1 MSAVLRPLQWFYHE
15 FGLDS
20 LYGAGRNAY
29 LVVIARSCRM
39 FAYGTNS
46 LILALFFAE
55 LKFSDFRIGLF
66 MSLTLLGDVFLGM
79 WLTLIADKVGRRRV
93 LFLGSFLMVM
103 SGFVFAVFESF
114 WILLLAAIVGVVSAT
129 GGDFG
134 PFRAIEESILSE
146 LTGPATRSD
155 VFTWYVTTSTL
166 GSSIGSE
173 ASGRIIHHLHDGPDG
188 WSLKDAYHTIFWIY
202 TGMGVVNALL
212 VSFMTDA
219 CELKRNEGGRGRGG
233 AYSQVATQDVIDD
246 EYDNDSDDGD
256 AAAAQEESPH
266 KNGVTG
272 KQSFVGRLA
281 GQLSSIS
288 APSRRVMYKLWA
300 LLAIDSVADG
310 MVPYSLTNY
319 YVDDKFHPAKSTL
332 GDVTSVAYF
341 LGAISSVFAGP
352 LARKIGL
359 VSTMVFT
366 HVPSSAAVL
375 LFPAPGAFWITAF
388 LLLVRAGL
396 NNMDQAPRSAF
407 IAAVTK
413 ADERTAVM
421 GITNTLR
428 TLAAMLG
435 PSITGVLAGSD
446 RFWVAFVVAGS
457 CRLLYDFGLYAMFKN
472 TPLHEHEG
480 GSGSAGGGRVRDE
493 ERDMDND
500 EEMDDLPSPSDF
512 SSGRS
517 TPSTR

>member
-1 MSAVLRPLQWFYHE
+1 MSAVLRPFQWFYHE
-15 FGLDS
+15 FGLSS
-20 LYGAGRNAY
+20 LHASGRNAY
-29 LVVIARSCRM
+29 LIITSRTCRM

-66 MSLTLLGDVFLGM
+66 MSLTLLGDVFLGI
-79 WLTLIADKVGRRRV
+79 WLTLIADRVGRRRV

-103 SGFVFAVFESF
+103 SGFVFAVFENF

-134 PFRAIEESILSE
+134 PFRAIEESILSD
-146 LTGPATRSD
+146 LTSPATRAD
-155 VFTWYVTTSTL
+155 VFTWYVTTSIL
-166 GSSIGSE
+166 GLSIGSE
-173 ASGRIIHHLHDGPDG
+173 ASGRIIHYLHDGKGG

-202 TGMGVVNALL
+202 TAMGIINALL
-212 VSFMTDA
+212 ALLLTDA
-219 CELKRNEGGRGRGG
+219 CELKRKDGAG
-233 AYSQVATQDVIDD
+233 AYSQVAMQDVIED
-246 EYDNDSDDGD
+246 EYENNSDFG
-256 AAAAQEESPH
+256 ASGAQEDS
-266 KNGVTG
+266 KKSFLG
-272 KQSFVGRLA
+272 KLTS
-281 GQLSSIS
+281 QLSSIS
-288 APSRRVMYKLWA
+288 APTRRVMYKLWI
-300 LLAIDSVADG
+300 LLALDSVADG

-319 YVDDKFHPAKSTL
+319 YIDNKFHPAKSTL

-341 LGAISSVFAGP
+341 LGSVSSIFAGP

-366 HVPSSAAVL
+366 HAPSSAAVL
-375 LFPAPGAFWITAF
+375 LFPAPGSFWVTAA

-413 ADERTAVM
+413 DDERTAVM
-421 GITNTLR
+421 GITNMLR

-435 PSITGVLAGSD
+435 PSITGLLAGNDS
-446 RFWVAFVVAGS
+446 FWVAFVVAGA
-457 CRLLYDFGLYAMFKN
+457 CRLLYDFGLYVMFKN
-472 TPLHEHEG
+472 TQLHQHEEG
-480 GSGSAGGGRVRDE
+480 AEGAGAQQRQRQRDE
-493 ERDMDND
+493 EEDMSG
-500 EEMDDLPSPSDF
+500 EEMDDLPSPSEF

-517 TPSTR
+517 SPRVR